1 MEIDLLV
8 NVKGLAL
15 MVNVKV
21 WIATYSRHGVLCE
34 MMMAGKRSTGICD
47 DDSDGEDDYDDQ

>member
-21 WIATYSRHGVLCE
+21 GIATYSRHGVLCE
-34 MMMAGKRSTGICD
+34 MMIAWKRSQVICD
-47 DDSDGEDDYDDQ
+47 DDSDGEDDDDDQ